1 VRSRVTVKYI
11 LTVIA
16 IIVADFLATVLSVQ
30 LTSDYFVKSY
40 IEDEIYVQQ
49 NRVYDAI
56 DPLVYRTLSAYFE
69 MFTSSNVSELRA
81 ASPENRET
89 YYEQMYS
96 EAINSDDIFGGSAS
110 FIDGNYYSSGS
121 NSLIVTTADENVVD
135 ASLNQIDYVSTYIDG
150 SNGYVIFGKKVI
162 DPTDASKTIGTTFFY
177 IHHEIIAD
185 IIKEIAGDKG
195 YSFILDGSGTIV
207 AHQESEYAGYHVLD
221 TSQFMI
227 DQDSGYRVET
237 IDGER
242 SLVSVK
248 KLVNL
253 ADSYGFDW
261 RVISVESYSALF
273 SNLDNLKVAII
284 GISLA
289 ILALTIAFSVIL
301 SQKMIAPLAK
311 LREEIA
317 SFDPIKPKKLV
328 TRIGENDEMYQL
340 EKSYEDMTVRIH
352 DLMEKNKED
361 SDYQRKLELDSLQMQ
376 INPHFLYNTLDAIA
390 WMAKIKKEDDIEH
403 LVMTLARFFRLS
415 LHKGDKF
422 ISVNEEIELV
432 KCFVEIEIVRFPDRF
447 DVSYDISKEAE
458 GCEILKLLVQPLVEN
473 AIKHG
478 LAPLK
483 RKGRIDIK
491 ASVEGNDLLIAI
503 DDDGIGFVPS
513 PDLLIK
519 DEKNKDANGYG
530 LKNVNDR
537 IKLEYGEE
545 YGLTVTSAP
554 GKGTRALIRLAA
566 RRS

>member
-1 VRSRVTVKYI
+1 VKNRVTVKYI
-11 LTVIA
+11 ITVVA
-16 IIVADFLATVLSVQ
+16 IIIVDFLATVLSVQ

-56 DPLVYRTLSAYFE
+56 DPLVYRTLSAYFK
-69 MFTSSNVSELRA
+69 MFTNSNVSELRA
-81 ASPENRET
+81 VSSENRET

-96 EAINSDDIFGGSAS
+96 DAINSDDIFGGSAS

-121 NSLIVTTADENVVD
+121 NSLIVTTADENAVE
-135 ASLNQIDYVSTYIDG
+135 ASLNQINYVSTYIDG
-150 SNGYVIFGKKVI
+150 SNGYVILGKKIV
-162 DPTDASKTIGTTFFY
+162 DPTNASQTIGTTFFY

-207 AHQESEYAGYHVLD
+207 AHQKSEYAGYHVLD

-237 IDGER
+237 IDGEK

-253 ADSYGFDW
+253 TASYGFDW
-261 RVISVESYSALF
+261 HVISVESYSALF
-273 SNLDNLKVAII
+273 SDLDNLKIVII

-289 ILALTIAFSVIL
+289 ILVLTIAFSVIL
-301 SQKMIAPLAK
+301 SRKMIAPLAT
-311 LREEIA
+311 LREEIVN
-317 SFDPIKPKKLV
+317 FDPIKPKRLV
-328 TRIGENDEMYQL
+328 TRIDENDEMFQL

-422 ISVNEEIELV
+422 ISVSEEIELV

-447 DVSYDISKEAE
+447 DVTYDISKEAE
-458 GCEILKLLVQPLVEN
+458 SCEILKLLVQPLVEN

-478 LAPLK
+478 LAPLR
-483 RKGRIDIK
+483 RKGHIDIN
-491 ASVEGNDLLIAI
+491 ASVQGNDLLIAI

-537 IKLEYGEE
+537 IRLEYGEE
-545 YGLTVTSAP
+545 YGLTVTSSL
-554 GKGTRALIRLAA
+554 GQGTKALIRLAA